1 MNPEKVVG
9 VEESTSFDGMGFP
22 TWRTIRLSGFTIAD
36 TRNKKASIQRLA
48 PLWHNF
54 SKLT

>member
-54 SKLT
+54 RKLT